1 MDYLLLFN
9 YLRFCKLFY
18 PPIHPPIGMNSDQKD
33 IIFSRDEGGWSK
45 LSTFLMQGIVVSH
58 FFRQSKFFCTEI
70 SDFSTIGKCYNKFPL
85 IWSSSPTQKPNEK
98 YTPHK
103 AGDYTNW
110 HVFRSHNG
118 SSGYICP

>member
-1 MDYLLLFN
+1 MAWKNWCNTVATEGLVPFVTPLYM
-9 YLRFCKLFY
+9 C
-18 PPIHPPIGMNSDQKD
+18 
-33 IIFSRDEGGWSK
+33 SRDRWGSK

-70 SDFSTIGKCYNKFPL
+70 SDFSSIGKCYNKFPL
-85 IWSSSPTQKPNEK
+85 IWSSSPTQKPHEK

-118 SSGYICP
+118 SSCYICPQEKNCSQ